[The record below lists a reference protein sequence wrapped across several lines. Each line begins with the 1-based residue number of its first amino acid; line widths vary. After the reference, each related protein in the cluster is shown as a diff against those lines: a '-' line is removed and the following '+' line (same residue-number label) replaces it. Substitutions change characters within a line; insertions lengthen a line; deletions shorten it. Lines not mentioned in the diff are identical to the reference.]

1 MLAVG
6 LPFLLVA
13 FFMCRQ
19 FASFDSLGLND
30 GFSHPL
36 TGWDHLITMLAVGI
50 WAAQLRGQA
59 IWMLP
64 LAFVGVMSLGGI
76 AGASGISIPSSE
88 GIILLSAA
96 VFSVLISR
104 KMRFS
109 AKINVLIVAFFAFF
123 HGFAHGHEIST
134 SASLLSYTLGFMLAT
149 LLLHG
154 TGILVA
160 KLIVFCAACLLTL
173 IFSNLA
179 VAKSAEWSND
189 GKVKTTALAQCKN
202 LPNDH
207 SLRKGRPST
216 DSHARCLLFKQTLD
230 IESDSGHI
238 RAGLRP
244 AFAGGGTLDF
254 GGDASGT
261 ASKSSLKV
269 FKNRGYDTG
278 LTLEQS
284 ALQAAYPLAHLSSF
298 CIEYPNIGKSDFNDF
313 FPDINHSP
321 GRHFLT
327 NGVGLA
333 SPPSVSIPQNTF
345 PLRKPRF
352 PSLED
357 KRLQSIF
364 APPHIGNVFD
374 RTINRNINSA
384 TPDSRHAVKLWSPVK
399 PRRNCTPMRATN
411 NPRESKDSTDTLLNP
426 SELHEQRALRDKSA
440 PGFVSNASKSGSP
453 LSKTTITS
461 NKLI

>member
-6 LPFLLVA
+6 LPLLLVSA
-13 FFMCRQ
+13 FLCRQ
-19 FASFDSLGLND
+19 FTRFDSLGLSD

-59 IWMLP
+59 IWILP

-96 VFSVLISR
+96 VFSILISR

-109 AKINVLIVAFFAFF
+109 AKVNVLIVAFFAFF

-179 VAKSAEWSND
+179 VAKSAECSID
-189 GKVKTTALAQCKN
+189 GKVKTTALAQCNN

-207 SLRKGRPST
+207 SLRKGRPSA

-261 ASKSSLKV
+261 ASKPSLKV

-284 ALQAAYPLAHLSSF
+284 AFQAAYPVAQVSPF
-298 CIEYPNIGKSDFNDF
+298 GIDYPNIGNADFNDF

-321 GRHFLT
+321 GRHFLS

-357 KRLQSIF
+357 NRLQSIF
-364 APPHIGNVFD
+364 ARFHNGIVLD
-374 RTINRNINSA
+374 RTINRNNNSA
-384 TPDSRHAVKLWSPVK
+384 IRDSRHAVKLWSPVN
-399 PRRNCTPMRATN
+399 PRRNCTPMQATN
-411 NPRESKDSTDTLLNP
+411 NPRESQDSTDTPPTP
-426 SELHEQRALRDKSA
+426 SELHQPNASRDKSA
-440 PGFVSNASKSGSP
+440 PGFVSNATNSGSP

-461 NKLI
+461 NKLL